1 MPHIVIV
8 DASHAPPDND
18 VMQLSRGLRGYAH
31 WFAVFN
37 DLRAEGDLARYRDES
52 SLPAEHFP
60 ELMKWHDYVARK
72 EQLRRMGLAG
82 KDLPSDNLGAGVTRT
97 L

>member
-1 MPHIVIV
+1 MNGMPHIVIV

-37 DLRAEGDLARYRDES
+37 DLRAEGNLAVYRTRVR
-52 SLPAEHFP
+52 FP
-60 ELMKWHDYVARK
+60 RSIFL
-72 EQLRRMGLAG
+72 
-82 KDLPSDNLGAGVTRT
+82 N
-97 L
+97 

>member
-31 WFAVFN
+31 WFAAFN
-37 DLRAEGDLARYRDES
+37 DLRAEGDLARYQDES

-60 ELMKWHDYVARK
+60 ELMKWHDYVARRQ
-72 EQLRRMGLAG
+72 ELREWVSPGQTYG
-82 KDLPSDNLGAGVTRT
+82 
-97 L
+97 